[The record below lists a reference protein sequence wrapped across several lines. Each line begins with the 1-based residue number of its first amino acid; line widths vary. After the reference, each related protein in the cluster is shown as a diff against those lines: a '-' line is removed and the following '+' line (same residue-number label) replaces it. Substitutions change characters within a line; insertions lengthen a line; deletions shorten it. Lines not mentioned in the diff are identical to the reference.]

1 MLPPFIIT
9 RTSGAAGALSSV
21 PRYAQ
26 VLSSV
31 PRYAQVG
38 YNMVFSSLRKAF
50 SRFLVSM
57 RLTLKN
63 VTNIEECD

>member
-38 YNMVFSSLRKAF
+38 YNMVFS
-50 SRFLVSM
+50 RFLVSM